1 MITYLYEGCES
12 RQACGENLGRWG
24 NRMDHV
30 WTFRSA
36 YDQARKLKN
45 AQDEYCRRAEAG
57 EWAVLGSKPF
67 PENLQWE
74 MLVDVL
80 RGRVKVF

>member
-1 MITYLYEGCES
+1 
-12 RQACGENLGRWG
+12 
-24 NRMDHV
+24 MDHI

-45 AQDEYCRRAEAG
+45 AQDEYCRLAEAG
-57 EWAVLGSKPF
+57 EWAVLGSRPF
-67 PENLQWE
+67 PDDLQWE

-80 RGRVKVF
+80 RGRVKVSSLLPSELP